1 MKRWALVLAGLG
13 FMTACHRASET
24 PAEKPGSEGAGA
36 TPVHAVGVARATLPH
51 LVTGPGRTVALVQQ
65 KVRAPFTGTLRELLV
80 TDGDPVRRDQVVGRI
95 VSRESEAAL
104 SGARQMR
111 AEASTPRE
119 KEDAERAVALA
130 EARLVRAPLLSAA
143 EGVVLSHSAS
153 AGDRVSEDQEIL
165 VISAADSLVFQA
177 DITQSDLPLIHAGQG
192 AELVVP
198 GRPRS
203 LAGLVHGTLAAA
215 VASDLTVP
223 VRIDLVPLPPR
234 LPVGLFGTA
243 RITVGERRNVP
254 VVPAAAVLRDDV
266 TGVSRIASVSGEGR
280 VHWVTVTTG
289 LVEGE
294 RVEILS
300 PELGAEERVIVS
312 GQVGL
317 PEGAPVDVQ
326 P

>member
-1 MKRWALVLAGLG
+1 MRRWALALAWLGL
-13 FMTACHRASET
+13 TTTCHRAPAPE
-24 PAEKPGSEGAGA
+24 AEKPAAEDSGA

-51 LVTGPGRTVALVQQ
+51 VVTGPGRTVALVQQ
-65 KVRAPFTGTLRELLV
+65 KVRAPFTGTLLELLV

-104 SGARQMR
+104 NGARQMK
-111 AEASTPRE
+111 AEARTPME
-119 KEDAERAVALA
+119 KEDAERALALA
-130 EARLVRAPLLSAA
+130 EARLVRAPLLNAA
-143 EGVVLSHSAS
+143 EGVVLSHAAS

-165 VISAADSLVFQA
+165 IISAADSLVFQA
-177 DITQSDLPLIHAGQG
+177 DITQADLPLIHAGQG
-192 AELVVP
+192 VEVVVT

-243 RITVGERRNVP
+243 RIIVGERRNVP
-254 VVPAAAVLRDDV
+254 VVPPAAVLRDDV
-266 TGVSRIASVSGEGR
+266 TGVARIASVNPEGR
-280 VHWVTVTTG
+280 VHWIAVTTG
-289 LVEGE
+289 LVDGE

-300 PELGAEERVIVS
+300 PELSAQERVIVS

-317 PEGAPVDVQ
+317 PEGSPVDVQ

>member
-13 FMTACHRASET
+13 FMTACQRASET
-24 PAEKPGSEGAGA
+24 PAEKPRAESAGA

-51 LVTGPGRTVALVQQ
+51 RVTGPGRTVALVQQ
-65 KVRAPFTGTLRELLV
+65 RVRAPFTGTLRELLV
-80 TDGDPVRRDQVVGRI
+80 TDGDPVRRDQIVGRI

-104 SGARQMR
+104 SGARQMM

-192 AELVVP
+192 AEVVVP

-203 LAGLVHGTLAAA
+203 LPGLVHGTLAAA
-215 VASDLTVP
+215 VANDLTVP

-234 LPVGLFGTA
+234 LPVGLFATA

-280 VHWVTVTTG
+280 VHWVAVTTG
-289 LVEGE
+289 LVDGE

-300 PELGAEERVIVS
+300 PELGSEERVIVS

-317 PEGAPVDVQ
+317 PEGTRVDVQ

>member
-1 MKRWALVLAGLG
+1 
-13 FMTACHRASET
+13 
-24 PAEKPGSEGAGA
+24 
-36 TPVHAVGVARATLPH
+36 
-51 LVTGPGRTVALVQQ
+51 VALVQQ
-65 KVRAPFTGTLRELLV
+65 KVRAPFPGTLLELLV

-104 SGARQMR
+104 NGARQMK
-111 AEASTPRE
+111 AEARTPME
-119 KEDAERAVALA
+119 KEDAERALALA
-130 EARLVRAPLLSAA
+130 EARLVRAPLLGAA
-143 EGVVLSHSAS
+143 EGVVLSHAAS

-165 VISAADSLVFQA
+165 IISAADSLVFQA
-177 DITQSDLPLIHAGQG
+177 DITQADLPLIHAGQG
-192 AELVVP
+192 AEVVVT

-203 LAGLVHGTLAAA
+203 LAGQVHGVLAAA

-243 RITVGERRNVP
+243 RIIVGERRNVP
-254 VVPAAAVLRDDV
+254 VVPPAAVLRDDV
-266 TGVSRIASVSGEGR
+266 TGLSRIASVNGEGR
-280 VHWVTVTTG
+280 VHWIAVTTG
-289 LVEGE
+289 LVDGE

-300 PELGAEERVIVS
+300 PELSAQERVIVS

-317 PEGAPVDVQ
+317 PEGSPVDVQ